1 MSTNEVNTSNGLGE
15 RVRERLES
23 LSPSES
29 KVAQYLRSMPAE
41 DLIFTNAEQ
50 LGRLTR
56 TSDATVVRT
65 ARKLGYSGLPEL
77 KREAGNGLG
86 AAAHPKERLSQR
98 IAALGSDIGSIRG
111 QIFADAIESLELS
124 HDAVDDAQLQA
135 AVGALAHADTIFTF
149 GYGGSEL
156 GARHL
161 ARMLARMGYDT
172 RAVGDTGLLLAD
184 ALMQVSHGDAVVLFQ
199 PGRMLHDID
208 VILEH
213 AGSVGATTVLI
224 SGEGLHERIDGAYD
238 IGLIAIRGSAQTS
251 AEALSS
257 IVVADVLAYGLSTL
271 DEQRAMQARERLTH
285 VRQRLLRPPRR

>member
-1 MSTNEVNTSNGLGE
+1 MSTDEVDPSVTLANRVSAALE
-15 RVRERLES
+15 R
-23 LSPSES
+23 LSPSETR
-29 KVAQYLRSMPAE
+29 VAQYLQAMPTE
-41 DLIFTNAEQ
+41 ELIFANAEQ

-65 ARKLGYSGLPEL
+65 ARKLGYTGLPEL
-77 KREAGNGLG
+77 KREAGNRLG
-86 AAAHPKERLSQR
+86 AGAHPKERLSQR
-98 IAALGSDIGSIRG
+98 LAALGSDIGSIRA
-111 QIFADAIESLELS
+111 QISADAIESLELTRE
-124 HDAVDDAQLQA
+124 AVDDAELQA

-172 RAVGDTGLLLAD
+172 RAIGDTGLLLAD

-199 PGRMLHDID
+199 PGRVLRDIE

-213 AGSVGATTVLI
+213 ANSVGAKTILV
-224 SGEGLHERIDGAYD
+224 SGERLHDQMAGAYD
-238 IGLIAIRGSAQTS
+238 VGLLAIRGSAQMS
-251 AEALSS
+251 AEALSP

-271 DEQRAMQARERLTH
+271 DEQRATQAREQLTH
-285 VRQRLLRPPRR
+285 LRQRLI